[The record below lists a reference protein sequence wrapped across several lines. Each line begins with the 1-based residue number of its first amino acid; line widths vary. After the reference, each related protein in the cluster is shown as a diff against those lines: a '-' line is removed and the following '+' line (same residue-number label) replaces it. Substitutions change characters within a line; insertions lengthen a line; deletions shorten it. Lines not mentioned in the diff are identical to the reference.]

1 MERLRFEQVIVDL
14 LITLTAESSDYS
26 SLGAHA
32 PLLCNNSKAE
42 AYCQLLIAIL
52 IVFSQ
57 RPTGV

>member
-1 MERLRFEQVIVDL
+1 MERLRLDQVVVNL
-14 LITLTAESSDYS
+14 LIALTAESSDYS